1 MRFKSPGKRIALLFV
16 FLLLMFVVVL
26 KSLSGAQ
33 FINFEAFA
41 FGACLTLSGCIR
53 KRRKSTPG
61 QGMGALP

>member
-1 MRFKSPGKRIALLFV
+1 
-16 FLLLMFVVVL
+16 MFVVVL